1 MVDSLDVTTALL
13 LIAAGLA
20 AGFLNT
26 VASSGTAVTLPVM
39 IGLGLHPM
47 IANATNRV
55 PVLLGCV
62 VAVWKFHQAGQ
73 MPWKPAL
80 KLSVPLLLGAVVG
93 LIAAENLSDMRTIR
107 VTVFALG
114 IAALLVVLNPS
125 KWLSADIAEPDRAPG
140 PLITVAVFAVGAWA
154 GLIVLDSA
162 TYMLAVLVLMA
173 HFPLREANAIKVFAL
188 GLVALLGVIV
198 FTVKDRSIGSGR
210 YHSRWGRSS
219 DREWAP
225 WCRWGPMPAGGCTRC
240 CLLSWPERPSGW
252 DSSFC
257 DQKVARVQP
266 NAIAMFC

>member
-198 FTVKDRSIGSGR
+198 FTVKGQIDWLWAIPLSVGSIVGSRVGAMVSLGP
-210 YHSRWGRSS
+210 HASRWVYS
-219 DREWAP
+219 
-225 WCRWGPMPAGGCTRC
+225 MLLVVLAG
-240 CLLSWPERPSGW
+240 E
-252 DSSFC
+252 
-257 DQKVARVQP
+257 
-266 NAIAMFC
+266 AIRLGFLIL

>member
-1 MVDSLDVTTALL
+1 MVNHLEVTTALL

-55 PVLLGCV
+55 PVLLGCA

-73 MPWKPAL
+73 MPWKPAF
-80 KLSVPLLLGAVVG
+80 KLSVPLLAGAVG

-140 PLITVAVFAVGAWA
+140 PLITVAVFVVGAWA

-188 GLVALLGVIV
+188 GLVALSGVIL
-198 FTVKDRSIGSGR
+198 FSVKGQIDWLWALPLAAGAMAGSQVGVR
-210 YHSRWGRSS
+210 VSLGPNASRWVYS
-219 DREWAP
+219 
-225 WCRWGPMPAGGCTRC
+225 MLLVVLAGEAVRLGF
-240 CLLSWPERPSGW
+240 LLL
-252 DSSFC
+252 
-257 DQKVARVQP
+257 
-266 NAIAMFC
+266 

>member
-1 MVDSLDVTTALL
+1 MIYHLGLTTALL
-13 LIAAGLA
+13 LITAGLA

-47 IANATNRV
+47 IGNATNRV

-80 KLSVPLLLGAVVG
+80 KLSIPLLAGAIVG

-125 KWLSADIAEPDRAPG
+125 RWLSADIAKPDRAPG

-173 HFPLREANAIKVFAL
+173 HFPLREANAIKVFSL
-188 GLVALLGVIV
+188 GLVALAGVIL
-198 FTVKDRSIGSGR
+198 FTVKGQIDWLWAIPLSVGAMVGSRVGAR
-210 YHSRWGRSS
+210 VSLGPNASRWVYS
-219 DREWAP
+219 
-225 WCRWGPMPAGGCTRC
+225 MLLVVLAGEAVRLGF
-240 CLLSWPERPSGW
+240 LLL
-252 DSSFC
+252 
-257 DQKVARVQP
+257 
-266 NAIAMFC
+266 

>member
-1 MVDSLDVTTALL
+1 VVHSIGLNTLL
-13 LIAAGLA
+13 LLVGAGLV

-47 IANATNRV
+47 LANATNRV

-80 KLSVPLLLGAVVG
+80 RLSVPLLAGAVIG

-114 IAALLVVLNPS
+114 VAALLVLINPS
-125 KWLSADIAEPDRAPG
+125 KWLAVEVTRPPRASG
-140 PLITVAVFAVGAWA
+140 PLIMVAVFAIGAWA

-162 TYMLAVLVLMA
+162 TYMLAVLVLLA
-173 HFPLREANAIKVFAL
+173 GFPIREANAIKVFAL
-188 GLVALLGVIV
+188 GLVALLGTIV
-198 FTVKDRSIGSGR
+198 FAVKGQIDWLWALPLSLGSIAGSWVG
-210 YHSRWGRSS
+210 SRVSLG
-219 DREWAP
+219 
-225 WCRWGPMPAGGCTRC
+225 
-240 CLLSWPERPSGW
+240 
-252 DSSFC
+252 
-257 DQKVARVQP
+257 P
-266 NAIAMFC
+266 NASKWVYFMLLAVLVGEAVRLAFLVM

>member
-13 LIAAGLA
+13 LIAAGLV

-55 PVLLGCV
+55 PVLLGCA

-125 KWLSADIAEPDRAPG
+125 KWLSVEATAPVRTSG

-198 FTVKDRSIGSGR
+198 FSVKGQIDWLWAIPLSLGSIVGSRVGAMVSLGPNA
-210 YHSRWGRSS
+210 SRWVYS
-219 DREWAP
+219 
-225 WCRWGPMPAGGCTRC
+225 MLLVVLAG
-240 CLLSWPERPSGW
+240 E
-252 DSSFC
+252 
-257 DQKVARVQP
+257 
-266 NAIAMFC
+266 AIRLGFLIL

>member
-1 MVDSLDVTTALL
+1 
-13 LIAAGLA
+13 
-20 AGFLNT
+20 
-26 VASSGTAVTLPVM
+26 
-39 IGLGLHPM
+39 
-47 IANATNRV
+47 
-55 PVLLGCV
+55 
-62 VAVWKFHQAGQ
+62 
-73 MPWKPAL
+73 
-80 KLSVPLLLGAVVG
+80 
-93 LIAAENLSDMRTIR
+93 MRTIR

-198 FTVKDRSIGSGR
+198 FSVKGQIDWLWAIPLSVGSIVGSRVGAMV
-210 YHSRWGRSS
+210 SL
-219 DREWAP
+219 
-225 WCRWGPMPAGGCTRC
+225 GPMPAGGCTRC
-240 CLLSWPERPSGW
+240 CLLSWPERPFGW

>member
-55 PVLLGCV
+55 PVLLGCA

-80 KLSVPLLLGAVVG
+80 KLSVPLLLGAAVG

-154 GLIVLDSA
+154 GLIVGSRVGAMVSLGPNASRWV
-162 TYMLAVLVLMA
+162 YSMLLVVLVG
-173 HFPLREANAIKVFAL
+173 EAIRL
-188 GLVALLGVIV
+188 GFLIL
-198 FTVKDRSIGSGR
+198 
-210 YHSRWGRSS
+210 
-219 DREWAP
+219 
-225 WCRWGPMPAGGCTRC
+225 
-240 CLLSWPERPSGW
+240 
-252 DSSFC
+252 
-257 DQKVARVQP
+257 
-266 NAIAMFC
+266 

>member
-1 MVDSLDVTTALL
+1 MVHHLGVTTALL

-80 KLSVPLLLGAVVG
+80 RLSVPLLAGAVVG
-93 LIAAENLSDMRTIR
+93 LIAAESLSDMRTIR

-140 PLITVAVFAVGAWA
+140 PLIAVAVFVVGAWA

-173 HFPLREANAIKVFAL
+173 HFPLREANAIKVFSL
-188 GLVALLGVIV
+188 GLVALSGVIL
-198 FTVKDRSIGSGR
+198 FTVKGQIDWLWAIPLAVGAMAGSQVGAR
-210 YHSRWGRSS
+210 VSLGPHASRWVYS
-219 DREWAP
+219 
-225 WCRWGPMPAGGCTRC
+225 MLLVVLAGEAVRLGF
-240 CLLSWPERPSGW
+240 LLL
-252 DSSFC
+252 
-257 DQKVARVQP
+257 
-266 NAIAMFC
+266 

>member
-1 MVDSLDVTTALL
+1 MVHGIALDTVLL
-13 LIAAGLA
+13 LTGAGLI

-39 IGLGLHPM
+39 ISLGLHPM

-55 PVLLGCV
+55 PVLLGCA

-80 KLSVPLLLGAVVG
+80 RLSVPLLLGAVLG

-125 KWLSADIAEPDRAPG
+125 KWLAVQVTEPPRASG
-140 PLITVAVFAVGAWA
+140 PLITAAVFATGAWA

-162 TYMLAVLVLMA
+162 TYMLAVLVLLA
-173 HFPLREANAIKVFAL
+173 HFPLRDANAIKVLSL
-188 GLVALLGVIV
+188 GLVALLGVIL
-198 FTVKDRSIGSGR
+198 FSLKGQIDWLWAIPLSLGAMAGS
-210 YHSRWGRSS
+210 
-219 DREWAP
+219 
-225 WCRWGPMPAGGCTRC
+225 
-240 CLLSWPERPSGW
+240 
-252 DSSFC
+252 
-257 DQKVARVQP
+257 RVGAQVSLGP
-266 NAIAMFC
+266 NATRWVYSMLLVVLGGEAVRLAFLIL

>member
-1 MVDSLDVTTALL
+1 MVHGIDPSTALL
-13 LIAAGLA
+13 LLVAGLA

-39 IGLGLHPM
+39 IALGLHPM

-55 PVLLGCV
+55 PVLLGCA

-80 KLSVPLLLGAVVG
+80 RLSVPLLAGALVG
-93 LIAAENLSDMRTIR
+93 LIVAENLSDLRTIR

-114 IAALLVVLNPS
+114 IAALVVVLNPS

-140 PLITVAVFAVGAWA
+140 PLIIVAVFAVGAWA

-173 HFPLREANAIKVFAL
+173 HFPLREANAIKVFSL
-188 GLVALLGVIV
+188 GLVALLGVV
-198 FTVKDRSIGSGR
+198 LFTVKGQIDWLWAIPLAVGAMAGS
-210 YHSRWGRSS
+210 
-219 DREWAP
+219 
-225 WCRWGPMPAGGCTRC
+225 
-240 CLLSWPERPSGW
+240 
-252 DSSFC
+252 
-257 DQKVARVQP
+257 RVGAQVSLGP
-266 NAIAMFC
+266 NASKWVYSMLLVVLVGEAVRLGFLLL

>member
-1 MVDSLDVTTALL
+1 MVHNLELTTALL

-55 PVLLGCV
+55 PVLLGCA

-80 KLSVPLLLGAVVG
+80 KLSVPMLLGAVVG

-114 IAALLVVLNPS
+114 VAALLILLNPS
-125 KWLSADIAEPDRAPG
+125 KWLAVEATTPVRTSG
-140 PLITVAVFAVGAWA
+140 PLITVAVFVVGAWA

-173 HFPLREANAIKVFAL
+173 NFPLREANAIKVFSL
-188 GLVALLGVIV
+188 GLVALSGVIL
-198 FTVKDRSIGSGR
+198 FTVKGQIDWLWAIPLSVGAMMGSQVG
-210 YHSRWGRSS
+210 
-219 DREWAP
+219 
-225 WCRWGPMPAGGCTRC
+225 
-240 CLLSWPERPSGW
+240 
-252 DSSFC
+252 
-257 DQKVARVQP
+257 ARVSLGP
-266 NAIAMFC
+266 NASKWVYTMLLVVLAGEAIRLGFLIL

>member
-1 MVDSLDVTTALL
+1 MVHHLELTTALL

-26 VASSGTAVTLPVM
+26 VASSGTAVTLPIM
-39 IGLGLHPM
+39 IALGLHPM

-80 KLSVPLLLGAVVG
+80 RFSIPLLLGAVVG

-114 IAALLVVLNPS
+114 IAALLVLLNPS
-125 KWLSADIAEPDRAPG
+125 KWLAVETTEPVRSSG
-140 PLITVAVFAVGAWA
+140 PLIMVAVFAVGAWA

-173 HFPLREANAIKVFAL
+173 HFPLREANAIKVFSL
-188 GLVALLGVIV
+188 GLVALSGVIH
-198 FTVKDRSIGSGR
+198 FTVKGQIDWLWAIPLAVGAMAGSMVG
-210 YHSRWGRSS
+210 
-219 DREWAP
+219 
-225 WCRWGPMPAGGCTRC
+225 
-240 CLLSWPERPSGW
+240 
-252 DSSFC
+252 
-257 DQKVARVQP
+257 ARVSLGP
-266 NAIAMFC
+266 NAARWVYSMLLVVLAGEAIRLGFLLL